1 MATSELSAA
10 NLDVDAIDAEHERM
24 KRLVLAQRKQKEIA
38 LLKAE
43 FRGEEVNDPV
53 EIEGSTLPVRK
64 RPASLGLYSGHPK
77 HLKIAPRKKL
87 SGTSLGELQEYLNE
101 WRLIFDLDP
110 DLSDDVRIRQ
120 AATELAETAAS
131 TWLREPRET
140 KPTTFL
146 RNVVQDPANRMPTAL
161 SQLWRYRQK
170 DGQSVREVQEELARL
185 GQDVTRLTE
194 EQRHAWELLLAF
206 KPGVRLAVM
215 LEVREIESE
224 ELILRAAQRHEELLK
239 WQDRRDKREAVKTQ
253 SSSKPGA
260 SRGSG
265 NAPAKT
271 KQVESKPAAG
281 GQQSSGTRG
290 ASPSGLQCHRCKR
303 YGHIAR
309 KCLQPP
315 PGSTG
320 ANSVAREKRK
330 EKDQGPKNET

>member
-87 SGTSLGELQEYLNE
+87 SATSLGELQEYLNE

-170 DGQSVREVQEELARL
+170 DGQSVREVQEELVRL

-224 ELILRAAQRHEELLK
+224 ELIL
-239 WQDRRDKREAVKTQ
+239 
-253 SSSKPGA
+253 
-260 SRGSG
+260 
-265 NAPAKT
+265 
-271 KQVESKPAAG
+271 
-281 GQQSSGTRG
+281 
-290 ASPSGLQCHRCKR
+290 
-303 YGHIAR
+303 
-309 KCLQPP
+309 
-315 PGSTG
+315 
-320 ANSVAREKRK
+320 
-330 EKDQGPKNET
+330 